1 MKAIICKKFAPVS
14 ELVWEEVAD
23 PIAGPGEIVVDV
35 KAAGLNYPDNLI
47 VQGLY
52 QFQPE
57 RPFSPGH
64 EGSGVVS
71 SVGPDVKMHS
81 VGDSVAF
88 FKGFGAFAEKIVVSE
103 RMAFPIPKSFPHKIA
118 AGVFMVYG
126 TSYHGLVQRAKINK
140 QDEVLVLGAAGGVGL
155 AAVDIAKSFGAR
167 VVAAVSTKEK
177 AEVCKGYGADDV
189 VIYGEE
195 KLDKEGQKALTKEL
209 KSKSVRGGFSII
221 YDPIGDCFAEPA
233 LRSISWGGT
242 YLVVGFAA
250 GKIPLFPTNLMLL
263 KGCAV
268 SGVFIGRFQQEEP
281 QQNAQNLKE
290 IGELL
295 GSGKLT
301 PCPSRLTQLN
311 ELLNAELLARWFLL
325 TTSQNKAVLGK
336 ATLVSR
342 TV

>member
-23 PIAGPGEIVVDV
+23 PVAGPGEIVVDV

-64 EGSGVVS
+64 EGAGTVS
-71 SVGPDVKMHS
+71 SIGEGVTTHK

-88 FKGFGAFAEKIVVSE
+88 FKGFGAFAEKIVLSE
-103 RMAFPIPKSFPHKIA
+103 GLAFSIPDTLPHPVA

-126 TSYHGLVQRAKINK
+126 TSYHALVQRANITKD
-140 QDEVLVLGAAGGVGL
+140 DEVLVLGASGGVGL

-167 VVAAVSTKEK
+167 VVAAVSSKEK
-177 AEVCKGYGADDV
+177 AEVCKRYNVDDI
-189 VIYGEE
+189 VIYGKE
-195 KLDKEGQKALTKEL
+195 KLDQEGQKLLTKEL
-209 KSKSVRGGFSII
+209 KSKSKGGGFSII
-221 YDPIGDCFAEPA
+221 YDPLGDCFAEPA

-250 GKIPLFPTNLMLL
+250 GKIPLLPTNLMLL

-281 QQNAQNLKE
+281 KQNAQNIQE
-290 IGELL
+290 IGGLL
-295 GSGKLT
+295 SSGKLT
-301 PCPSRLTQLN
+301 PFISETIPM
-311 ELLNAELLARWFLL
+311 AESVDAIERIA
-325 TTSQNKAVLGK
+325 KRGVVGK
-336 ATLVSR
+336 V
-342 TV
+342 VFIND

>member
-14 ELVWEEVAD
+14 DLVWEEVAD
-23 PIAGPGEIVVDV
+23 PVAGPGEVVVDI

-52 QFQPE
+52 QFRPE

-64 EGSGVVS
+64 EGAGVVS
-71 SVGPDVKMHS
+71 SVGEGVDMHS

-88 FKGFGAFAEKIVVSE
+88 FKGFGAFAEKIVLPAQ
-103 RMAFPIPKSFPHKIA
+103 MAFPIPESFPFHVA

-126 TSYHGLVQRAKINK
+126 TSYHALVQRASINK
-140 QDEVLVLGAAGGVGL
+140 DDEVLVLGAAGGVGL

-177 AEVCKGYGADDV
+177 AEVCAGYGVDDV
-189 VIYGEE
+189 VVYGEE
-195 KLDKEGQKALTKEL
+195 KLNKEGQKALTKEL

-233 LRSISWGGT
+233 LRSIGWGGT

-250 GKIPLFPTNLMLL
+250 GKIPSFPANLMLL

-281 QQNAQNLKE
+281 KQNAQNLKE

-295 GSGKLT
+295 GGGKLT
-301 PCPSRLTQLN
+301 PFISETVPMSDSVAAIQKIAKRG
-311 ELLNAELLARWFLL
+311 
-325 TTSQNKAVLGK
+325 VVGK
-336 ATLVSR
+336 VVFVNS
-342 TV
+342 

>member
-1 MKAIICKKFAPVS
+1 MKAIVCKKFAPVS

-23 PIAGPGEIVVDV
+23 PVAGPGEIVIDV

-71 SVGPDVKMHS
+71 SVGADVKMHN

-140 QDEVLVLGAAGGVGL
+140 DDEVLVLGAAGGVGL

-177 AEVCKGYGADDV
+177 AEVCKNYGVDDV
-189 VIYGEE
+189 VIYGKE
-195 KLDKEGQKALTKEL
+195 KLDKGMQKALTKEL
-209 KSKSVRGGFSII
+209 KSKSTREGFSII

-233 LRSISWGGT
+233 LRSIGWGGT

-250 GKIPLFPTNLMLL
+250 GKIPAFPTNLMLL

-281 QQNAQNLKE
+281 KQNAQNLKE

-295 GSGKLT
+295 GSGKIT
-301 PCPSRLTQLN
+301 PFISETIHMSESIDAIERI
-311 ELLNAELLARWFLL
+311 ARRG
-325 TTSQNKAVLGK
+325 VVGK
-336 ATLVSR
+336 V
-342 TV
+342 VFVNN

>member
-1 MKAIICKKFAPVS
+1 MKAVVCKKFAPVS
-14 ELVWEEVAD
+14 DLVWEDVPDPVAGTGEV
-23 PIAGPGEIVVDV
+23 VVDI

-71 SVGPDVKMHS
+71 SVGAGVDTHR
-81 VGDSVAF
+81 VGDNVAF
-88 FKGFGAFAEKIVVSE
+88 FKGFGAFAEKIVVPAK
-103 RMAFPIPKSFPHKIA
+103 MVFPIPKNLPHRIA

-126 TSYHGLVQRAKINK
+126 TSYHALVQRAKINK
-140 QDEVLVLGAAGGVGL
+140 DDEVLVLGAAGGVGL
-155 AAVDIAKSFGAR
+155 AAIDIAKSFGAR

-177 AEVCKGYGADDV
+177 ADVCRGYEVDDV

-195 KLDKEGQKALTKEL
+195 KLDEEGQKALTKEL
-209 KSKSVRGGFSII
+209 KSKSVRGGFSVI

-233 LRSISWGGT
+233 LRSVGWGGT

-250 GKIPLFPTNLMLL
+250 GKIPSFPTNLMLL

-281 QQNAQNLKE
+281 KQNAQNLKE

-295 GSGKLT
+295 GAGKLT
-301 PCPSRLTQLN
+301 PLISETIPMAESV
-311 ELLNAELLARWFLL
+311 NAIERIAKRG
-325 TTSQNKAVLGK
+325 VVGK
-336 ATLVSR
+336 V
-342 TV
+342 VFIND

>member
-1 MKAIICKKFAPVS
+1 MKAVICKKFAPVS

-23 PIAGPGEIVVDV
+23 PVAGPGEIVIDV

-71 SVGPDVKMHS
+71 SVGPNVKMHS
-81 VGDSVAF
+81 IGDNVAF

-140 QDEVLVLGAAGGVGL
+140 EDEVLVLGAAGGVGL

-177 AEVCKGYGADDV
+177 ADVCRGYGVDDV
-189 VIYGEE
+189 VVYGEE

-209 KSKSVRGGFSII
+209 KSKSIRGGFSII

-233 LRSISWGGT
+233 LRSIGWGGT

-250 GKIPLFPTNLMLL
+250 GKIPSFPTNLMLL

-301 PCPSRLTQLN
+301 PLISETIPMPDSVDAIERI
-311 ELLNAELLARWFLL
+311 AKRG
-325 TTSQNKAVLGK
+325 VVGK
-336 ATLVSR
+336 V
-342 TV
+342 VFIND

>member
-14 ELVWEEVAD
+14 ELVWEEVDD
-23 PIAGPGEIVVDV
+23 PVAGPGEIVVDV

-47 VQGLY
+47 VRGLY
-52 QFQPE
+52 QFQPQ

-64 EGSGVVS
+64 EGSGVVT
-71 SVGPDVKMHS
+71 SVGSDVQMHN
-81 VGDSVAF
+81 VGDCVAF

-140 QDEVLVLGAAGGVGL
+140 EDEVLVLGAAGGVGL

-177 AEVCKGYGADDV
+177 AEVCRGYGVDDV
-189 VIYGEE
+189 VIYGEK
-195 KLDKEGQKALTKEL
+195 KLDKEGQKSLTKEF

-233 LRSISWGGT
+233 LRSIGWGGT

-250 GKIPLFPTNLMLL
+250 GKIPSFPTNLMLL

-301 PCPSRLTQLN
+301 PFISETIPMSGSIDAIERI
-311 ELLNAELLARWFLL
+311 AKRG
-325 TTSQNKAVLGK
+325 VVGK
-336 ATLVSR
+336 V
-342 TV
+342 VFIND

>member
-1 MKAIICKKFAPVS
+1 MKAVICKKFAPVS

-23 PIAGPGEIVVDV
+23 PVAGPGEIVIDV

-64 EGSGVVS
+64 EGSGIVS
-71 SVGPDVKMHS
+71 SVGADVKTHS
-81 VGDSVAF
+81 VGDNVAF

-140 QDEVLVLGAAGGVGL
+140 EDEVLVLGAAGGVGL

-177 AEVCKGYGADDV
+177 ADVCRGYGVDDV

-233 LRSISWGGT
+233 LRSIGWGGT

-301 PCPSRLTQLN
+301 PFISETIPMSESVDAIERI
-311 ELLNAELLARWFLL
+311 AKRG
-325 TTSQNKAVLGK
+325 VVGK
-336 ATLVSR
+336 V
-342 TV
+342 VFIND

>member
-1 MKAIICKKFAPVS
+1 MKAIVCKKFAPVS

-23 PIAGPGEIVVDV
+23 PVAGPGEIVIDV

-71 SVGPDVKMHS
+71 SVGADVKMHN
-81 VGDSVAF
+81 VGDRVAF

-103 RMAFPIPKSFPHKIA
+103 RMAFPIPESFSHKIA

-140 QDEVLVLGAAGGVGL
+140 DDEVLVLGAAGGVGL

-177 AEVCKGYGADDV
+177 AEVCKNYGVDDV
-189 VIYGEE
+189 VIYGKEG
-195 KLDKEGQKALTKEL
+195 LDKEGQKAFTKEL
-209 KSKSVRGGFSII
+209 KSKSTRGGFSII

-233 LRSISWGGT
+233 LRSIGWGGT

-250 GKIPLFPTNLMLL
+250 GKIPAFPTNLMLL

-281 QQNAQNLKE
+281 KQNAQNLKE

-301 PCPSRLTQLN
+301 PFISETIPMSESVDAIERI
-311 ELLNAELLARWFLL
+311 AKRG
-325 TTSQNKAVLGK
+325 VVGK
-336 ATLVSR
+336 V
-342 TV
+342 VFVNN

>member
-23 PIAGPGEIVVDV
+23 PVAGPGEIVINI

-71 SVGPDVKMHS
+71 SVGAGVKMHS

-103 RMAFPIPKSFPHKIA
+103 RMAFPVPKNFPHKIA

-140 QDEVLVLGAAGGVGL
+140 EDEVLVLGAAGGVGL

-177 AEVCKGYGADDV
+177 AEVCKNYGVDDV

-195 KLDKEGQKALTKEL
+195 KLDKGGQKALTKEL

-233 LRSISWGGT
+233 LRSIGWGGT

-250 GKIPLFPTNLMLL
+250 GKIPSFPTNLMLL

-268 SGVFIGRFQQEEP
+268 SGVFIGRFQQEDP

-295 GSGKLT
+295 GSGKLAPFISET
-301 PCPSRLTQLN
+301 IPMSESVGAIERIAN
-311 ELLNAELLARWFLL
+311 RG
-325 TTSQNKAVLGK
+325 VVGK
-336 ATLVSR
+336 V
-342 TV
+342 VFVND

>member
-155 AAVDIAKSFGAR
+155 AAVDIAKSFGTR

-177 AEVCKGYGADDV
+177 AEVCKGYGVDDV

-301 PCPSRLTQLN
+301 PFISETIPMSESVDAIERI
-311 ELLNAELLARWFLL
+311 AKRG
-325 TTSQNKAVLGK
+325 VVGK
-336 ATLVSR
+336 V
-342 TV
+342 VFIND

>member
-23 PIAGPGEIVVDV
+23 PIAGPGEIVIDV
-35 KAAGLNYPDNLI
+35 KAAVLNYPDNLI

-71 SVGPDVKMHS
+71 SVGVDVKMHS

-126 TSYHGLVQRAKINK
+126 TSYHALVQRADINK
-140 QDEVLVLGAAGGVGL
+140 DDEVLVLGAAGGVGL

-177 AEVCKGYGADDV
+177 AEVCAGYGVDDV
-189 VIYGEE
+189 VVYGED
-195 KLDKEGQKALTKEL
+195 KLNKEGQKAFTKEL

-233 LRSISWGGT
+233 LRSIGWGGT

-250 GKIPLFPTNLMLL
+250 GKIPSFPTNLMLL

-281 QQNAQNLKE
+281 KQNAQNLKE

-301 PCPSRLTQLN
+301 PFISETIPMSDSVAAIERI
-311 ELLNAELLARWFLL
+311 AKRG
-325 TTSQNKAVLGK
+325 VVGK
-336 ATLVSR
+336 VVFVNS
-342 TV
+342 

>member
-14 ELVWEEVAD
+14 DLVWEEVAD

-47 VQGLY
+47 VRGLY

-140 QDEVLVLGAAGGVGL
+140 EDEVLVL
-155 AAVDIAKSFGAR
+155 
-167 VVAAVSTKEK
+167 
-177 AEVCKGYGADDV
+177 
-189 VIYGEE
+189 
-195 KLDKEGQKALTKEL
+195 AL
-209 KSKSVRGGFSII
+209 IHI
-221 YDPIGDCFAEPA
+221 
-233 LRSISWGGT
+233 
-242 YLVVGFAA
+242 
-250 GKIPLFPTNLMLL
+250 
-263 KGCAV
+263 
-268 SGVFIGRFQQEEP
+268 
-281 QQNAQNLKE
+281 
-290 IGELL
+290 
-295 GSGKLT
+295 
-301 PCPSRLTQLN
+301 
-311 ELLNAELLARWFLL
+311 
-325 TTSQNKAVLGK
+325 
-336 ATLVSR
+336 
-342 TV
+342 

>member
-1 MKAIICKKFAPVS
+1 MKAIVCKKFAPVS

-23 PIAGPGEIVVDV
+23 PVAGPGEIVIDV

-71 SVGPDVKMHS
+71 SVGADVKMHS

-103 RMAFPIPKSFPHKIA
+103 KMAFPIPKSFPHKIA

-140 QDEVLVLGAAGGVGL
+140 EDEVLVLGAAGGVGL

-177 AEVCKGYGADDV
+177 AEVCKGYGVDDV
-189 VIYGEE
+189 VIYGED

-209 KSKSVRGGFSII
+209 KSKSVRGGFSIV

-233 LRSISWGGT
+233 LRSIGWGGT

-250 GKIPLFPTNLMLL
+250 GKIPSFPTNLMLL

-301 PCPSRLTQLN
+301 PFISETIPMSDSVGAIERI
-311 ELLNAELLARWFLL
+311 AKRG
-325 TTSQNKAVLGK
+325 VVGK
-336 ATLVSR
+336 V
-342 TV
+342 VFIND

>member
-23 PIAGPGEIVVDV
+23 PVAGPGEIVVDV

-71 SVGPDVKMHS
+71 SVGVDVKMHS

-103 RMAFPIPKSFPHKIA
+103 RAAFPIPKSFPHKIA

-126 TSYHGLVQRAKINK
+126 TSYHGLVQRAKVNK
-140 QDEVLVLGAAGGVGL
+140 EDEVLVLGAAGGVGL

-167 VVAAVSTKEK
+167 VVAAVSTEEK
-177 AEVCKGYGADDV
+177 AAVCKSYGVDDV

-233 LRSISWGGT
+233 LRSIGWGGT

-250 GKIPLFPTNLMLL
+250 GKIPSFPTNLMLL

-295 GSGKLT
+295 GSDKLT
-301 PCPSRLTQLN
+301 PLISETIPMSESVEAIERI
-311 ELLNAELLARWFLL
+311 AKRG
-325 TTSQNKAVLGK
+325 VVGK
-336 ATLVSR
+336 V
-342 TV
+342 VFIND